1 MQVTS
6 VYICFSALPFP
17 PMNLVKRYYA
27 IFLFLLLPFLL
38 LQNIRC
44 AKEYSFEG
52 AQADTLS
59 TGGGDSVITQVPTTS
74 FPSCNSCNPSEPI
87 TLGHWSFK
95 TGNSYQCGTFT
106 NSGFFNGFSKK
117 DFTFFGPSACSID
130 TGIVVS
136 VYLPIALDRDQY
148 NLTTG
153 QTAFY
158 YYDHNATADIYQSRA
173 PYVFSVTVQSFIEA
187 TGIVTGTFGGTVF
200 APNGDS
206 AHITEGRFI
215 APLH

>member
-1 MQVTS
+1 MK
-6 VYICFSALPFP
+6 
-17 PMNLVKRYYA
+17 LVKRYHS
-27 IFLFLLLPFLL
+27 IFLFLLLAIVL
-38 LQNIRC
+38 LQNTRC

-52 AQADTLS
+52 ARV
-59 TGGGDSVITQVPTTS
+59 DSVTTGVGDTATSQTPPPS
-74 FPSCNSCNPSEPI
+74 FPSCSLCNPSDPI

-136 VYLPIALDRDQY
+136 VYLPIALDQDQF
-148 NLTTG
+148 NLTTE

-173 PYVFSVTVQSFIEA
+173 PFVFSVTVQSFIAA
-187 TGIVTGTFGGTVF
+187 TGIVTGTFSGTVF
-200 APNGDS
+200 SPNGDS
-206 AHITEGRFI
+206 AHITDGRFV

>member
-1 MQVTS
+1 LCTFV
-6 VYICFSALPFP
+6 SAALSFVA
-17 PMNLVKRYYA
+17 MMLVKRYYA
-27 IFLFLLLPFLL
+27 AFVFLLLPVLL
-38 LQNIRC
+38 VQNIRC

-52 AQADTLS
+52 ARADTLS
-59 TGGGDSVITQVPTTS
+59 NGSRDSVITQPPTTS
-74 FPSCNSCNPSEPI
+74 FPSCNLCNPSDPI

-136 VYLPIALDRDQY
+136 VYLPVALDRDQY
-148 NLTTG
+148 NLTTK

-158 YYDHNATADIYQSRA
+158 YYDHNATSDIFQSRS
-173 PYVFSVTVQSFIEA
+173 PYVFSVKVQSFIEA

-200 APNGDS
+200 GPNGDS
-206 AHITEGRFI
+206 AHITEGRFV

>member
-1 MQVTS
+1 MK
-6 VYICFSALPFP
+6 F
-17 PMNLVKRYYA
+17 VKRYYA
-27 IFLFLLLPFLL
+27 IFLFLLLPLLL

-52 AQADTLS
+52 AIVDTVS
-59 TGGGDSVITQVPTTS
+59 TGGGDTATSQTPQTS
-74 FPSCNSCNPSEPI
+74 FPYCNSCDPSSLI

-95 TGNSYQCGTFT
+95 TGNIFQCGTFT

-117 DFTFFGPSACSID
+117 NFTFFGPSACSID

-136 VYLPIALDRDQY
+136 VYLPIALDRDQF
-148 NLTTG
+148 NVTTV

-158 YYDHNATADIYQSRA
+158 YYDHNASADILQSRP
-173 PYVFSVTVQSFIEA
+173 PYIFSVTVQSFIKA
-187 TGIVTGTFGGTVF
+187 TGIVTGTFRGTVF
-200 APNGDS
+200 SPNGDS
-206 AHITEGRFI
+206 THVTDGRFI

>member
-1 MQVTS
+1 MK
-6 VYICFSALPFP
+6 
-17 PMNLVKRYYA
+17 LVKRYRA
-27 IFLFLLLPFLL
+27 IFLFLLLAIVL
-38 LQNIRC
+38 LQNTRC

-52 AQADTLS
+52 ARVDSMTTGVGDTVTS
-59 TGGGDSVITQVPTTS
+59 QTPPPS
-74 FPSCNSCNPSEPI
+74 FPSCSSCNPSDPI

-106 NSGFFNGFSKK
+106 NSGFFNGFSKQ

-136 VYLPIALDRDQY
+136 VYLPVALDRDQF
-148 NLTTG
+148 NLTTE

-173 PYVFSVTVQSFIEA
+173 PFVFSVTVQSFIEA
-187 TGIVTGTFGGTVF
+187 TGIVTGTFSGTVF
-200 APNGDS
+200 SPNGDS
-206 AHITEGRFI
+206 AHITDGRFI

>member
-1 MQVTS
+1 VCTF
-6 VYICFSALPFP
+6 VSAALSFVA
-17 PMNLVKRYYA
+17 MKLVKRYYA
-27 IFLFLLLPFLL
+27 FFLFLLLPVLL
-38 LQNIRC
+38 VQNIRC

-52 AQADTLS
+52 AIVDTVS
-59 TGGGDSVITQVPTTS
+59 TGGGDSVITQIPTTS
-74 FPSCNSCNPSEPI
+74 FPSCNSCNPSNPI

-95 TGNSYQCGTFT
+95 TGNSFQCGTFT

-136 VYLPIALDRDQY
+136 VYLPVALDRDQY
-148 NLTTG
+148 NLTTE

-158 YYDHNATADIYQSRA
+158 YYDHNAPADIFQSRS
-173 PYVFSVTVQSFIEA
+173 PYVFSVTVQSFIQA